1 MKDIICTY
9 LKRCALALIS
19 ALFCFSS
26 VSGQDLDDYTGR
38 WVIMTR
44 DGYSMFELSRHSIK
58 VKVFEGRGYDTTT
71 FTLDHAAHIDSL
83 ILGASSLTIQVGSLK
98 EPFSIAFKPV
108 NTQTGK
114 SLFMSGRD
122 MSDTMSYCETELLS
136 IDQVRRFNEL
146 TSLIEMSPSDFQTII
161 EDVQS
166 LRNAPCKLQSSRDLE
181 PRVRYIIKQD
191 GYDPRFP
198 LNELG
203 GLLVHLKDNPISH
216 ELYIEVFE

>member
-1 MKDIICTY
+1 MKDIFCTR

-19 ALFCFSS
+19 ALFCFSP
-26 VSGQDLDDYTGR
+26 VSGQELDDYTGR

-44 DGYSMFELSRHSIK
+44 DGYSMFELSRDSIK
-58 VKVFEGRGYDTTT
+58 VLEGRGYDTMT

-83 ILGASSLTIQVGSLK
+83 ILGASSLTVQVGSSS
-98 EPFSIAFKPV
+98 EPFSITFKPV

>member
-1 MKDIICTY
+1 MKDIFCTR

-19 ALFCFSS
+19 ALFCFSP
-26 VSGQDLDDYTGR
+26 VSGQELDDYTGR

-44 DGYSMFELSRHSIK
+44 DGYSMFELSRDSIK
-58 VKVFEGRGYDTTT
+58 VLEGRGYDTMT

-83 ILGASSLTIQVGSLK
+83 ILGASSLTVQVGSSS
-98 EPFSIAFKPV
+98 EPFSITFKPV

-136 IDQVRRFNEL
+136 MDQVRRLNEL
-146 TSLIEMSPSDFQTII
+146 TSVNEMSPSDFQTII

-166 LRNAPCKLQSSRDLE
+166 LRNVPCKLQSSRDLE
-181 PRVRYIIKQD
+181 PRVRSIIKQH

-203 GLLVHLKDNPISH
+203 NLIIHLKDNPLSH
-216 ELYIEVFE
+216 ELYIDVFE

>member
-1 MKDIICTY
+1 MKDIFCTR

-19 ALFCFSS
+19 ALFCFSP
-26 VSGQDLDDYTGR
+26 VSGQELDDYTGR

-44 DGYSMFELSRHSIK
+44 DGYSMFELSRDSIK
-58 VKVFEGRGYDTTT
+58 VLEGRGYDTMT

-83 ILGASSLTIQVGSLK
+83 ILGASSLTVQVGSSS
-98 EPFSIAFKPV
+98 EPFSITFKPV

-122 MSDTMSYCETELLS
+122 VSDTMSYCETELLS
-136 IDQVRRFNEL
+136 IDQVRRLNEL

-181 PRVRYIIKQD
+181 PRVRYIIKQH

>member
-136 IDQVRRFNEL
+136 MDQVRRLNEL
-146 TSLIEMSPSDFQTII
+146 TSVNEMSPSDFQTII

-166 LRNAPCKLQSSRDLE
+166 LRNVPCKLQSSRDLE
-181 PRVRYIIKQD
+181 PRVRSIIKQH

-203 GLLVHLKDNPISH
+203 NLIIHLKDNPLSH
-216 ELYIEVFE
+216 ELYIDVFE

>member
-9 LKRCALALIS
+9 LKRCNLALIS
-19 ALFCFSS
+19 ALFCFST
-26 VSGQDLDDYTGR
+26 VSGQDLDGYTGR
-38 WVIMTR
+38 WVVMTR
-44 DGYSMFELSRHSIK
+44 DGYSMFELSRDSI
-58 VKVFEGRGYDTTT
+58 KVFEGRGYDTTT

-83 ILGASSLTIQVGSLK
+83 ILGASSLTIQVGSPS
-98 EPFSIAFKPV
+98 EPFSITFKPV

-114 SLFMSGRD
+114 SLLMSGKD

-136 IDQVRRFNEL
+136 MDQVRRLNEL
-146 TSLIEMSPSDFQTII
+146 TSLNEMSPSDLQTII

-166 LRNAPCKLQSSRDLE
+166 LRNVPCKLQSSRDLE
-181 PRVRYIIKQD
+181 PRVRSIIKQH

-203 GLLVHLKDNPISH
+203 NLVIHLKDNPLSK
-216 ELYIEVFE
+216 ELYIDVFE

>member
-1 MKDIICTY
+1 MKDIFCTR

-19 ALFCFSS
+19 ALFCFSP
-26 VSGQDLDDYTGR
+26 VSGQELDDYTGR

-44 DGYSMFELSRHSIK
+44 DGYGMFELSRDSI
-58 VKVFEGRGYDTTT
+58 KVFEGRWYDTMT
-71 FTLDHAAHIDSL
+71 FTLDHAAQIDSL
-83 ILGASSLTIQVGSLK
+83 ILGASSLTVQVGSSS
-98 EPFSIAFKPV
+98 EPFSITFKPV

-122 MSDTMSYCETELLS
+122 MSDTMSYCKTELLS
-136 IDQVRRFNEL
+136 IDQVRRLNEL
-146 TSLIEMSPSDFQTII
+146 TSLIEMSPSDFQKII

-181 PRVRYIIKQD
+181 PRVRYIIKQH

>member
-83 ILGASSLTIQVGSLK
+83 ILGASSLTVQVGSSS
-98 EPFSIAFKPV
+98 EPFSITFKPV